1 VNAGRA
7 GSGCQRGSVRA
18 QAPLQDQLR
27 EGAGVARGSGFDGL
41 DLVRFR
47 HHRKA
52 RGPKR
57 GGLEAVIR
65 EKRRSES
72 YFRSRNCAPKRGT
85 AFFCRRILCGR
96 GGDSRLM
103 PATSG
108 VEPDGARALHHSE
121 RAVVGSADPR
131 CQEEQRDEASTGD
144 GAAQIHVEDIT
155 DTPAR
160 ELRNGKALRTAARGR
175 SSSAAPPSWDGEDEQ
190 DRCGAEQTDANDKRF
205 RNAAHGDAD

>member
-1 VNAGRA
+1 
-7 GSGCQRGSVRA
+7 
-18 QAPLQDQLR
+18 
-27 EGAGVARGSGFDGL
+27 
-41 DLVRFR
+41 
-47 HHRKA
+47 
-52 RGPKR
+52 
-57 GGLEAVIR
+57 
-65 EKRRSES
+65 
-72 YFRSRNCAPKRGT
+72 
-85 AFFCRRILCGR
+85 
-96 GGDSRLM
+96 M
-103 PATSG
+103 PATSS

-131 CQEEQRDEASTGD
+131 CQKAQRDDASTDD
-144 GAAQIHVEDIT
+144 GAAQIHVEDTT